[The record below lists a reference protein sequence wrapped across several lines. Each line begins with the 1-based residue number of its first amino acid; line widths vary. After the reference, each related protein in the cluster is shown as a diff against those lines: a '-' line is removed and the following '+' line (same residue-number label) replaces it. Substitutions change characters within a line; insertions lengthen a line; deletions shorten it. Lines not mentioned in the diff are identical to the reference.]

1 MKRFTTLAAAV
12 AALSVPVAAIADTP
26 TSTDNS
32 NAAKEC
38 KSLLKAEGTSNFTHA
53 WGAKGKGR
61 AYGKCVSSKAKE
73 EAQERQAAQSN
84 AAKDCKAEKAQTDD
98 QFKASHDGKTFA
110 EFYGAKNANS
120 AYGKCVSTKAK
131 QNKADADQNDKDKIN
146 AAKFCRGEQTKD
158 KAAFDKTYRN
168 FGACVSKKAHELN
181 AQREQERQQQQT
193 QTQTGTQA

>member
-1 MKRFTTLAAAV
+1 LKRVTGILVLAAAL
-12 AALSVPVAAIADTP
+12 AVPVAALGDEP
-26 TSTDNS
+26 TNTDKQ

-38 KSLLKAEGTSNFTHA
+38 KALLKAEGTANFTHA

-73 EAQERQAAQSN
+73 EATERQDAHTN
-84 AAKDCKAEKAQTDD
+84 AAKQCKAEKAMTDAD
-98 QFKASHDGKTFA
+98 FMAAHGGKTFA

-131 QNKADADQNDKDKIN
+131 QNKAEADQKDQNRIN

-158 KAAFDKTYRN
+158 SAAFKNTYKN

-181 AQREQERQQQQT
+181 SQRQQSR
-193 QTQTGTQA
+193 